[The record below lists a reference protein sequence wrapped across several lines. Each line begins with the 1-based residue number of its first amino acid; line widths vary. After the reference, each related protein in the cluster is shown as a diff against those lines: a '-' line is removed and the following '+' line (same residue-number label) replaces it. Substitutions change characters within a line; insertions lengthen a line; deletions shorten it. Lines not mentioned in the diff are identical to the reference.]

1 MTIKTKYD
9 IGQEVWVKVQ
19 GKPTKLKI
27 MGVYKPVE
35 QWLFIVENDELH
47 IALEER
53 YLFPTKE
60 ELLKS
65 L

>member
-1 MTIKTKYD
+1 MKIETKFD

-19 GKPTKLKI
+19 GKPAKLTI

-35 QWLFIVENDELH
+35 QWLYIVENDELN

-53 YLFPTKE
+53 YLFHSKE